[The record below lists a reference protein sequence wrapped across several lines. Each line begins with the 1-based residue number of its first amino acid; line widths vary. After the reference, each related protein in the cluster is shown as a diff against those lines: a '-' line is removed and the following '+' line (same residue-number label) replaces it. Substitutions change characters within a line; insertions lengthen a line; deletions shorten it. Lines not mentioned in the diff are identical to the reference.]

1 MSGGMVISSVLS
13 LKKKKYFF
21 LAASGLSCCMQAP
34 GLQHMG
40 SEVAVHGLSHP
51 PAFGVLVP
59 QPGIEPVSPALEVKF
74 LTTRPPGKSLLNS
87 IFIVIFIHSAYT
99 MGLSYVKLPLLWA

>member
-1 MSGGMVISSVLS
+1 MSGGVVISSVLS

-21 LAASGLSCCMQAP
+21 LAASGVSCFMQAP
-34 GLQHMG
+34 ELQHMG

-51 PAFGVLVP
+51 TAFGILVR

-74 LTTRPPGKSLLNS
+74 LTTRPPGKSPLNS
-87 IFIVIFIHSAYT
+87 IFVVIFIHSAYT
-99 MGLSYVKLPLLWA
+99 MGLGDVKLPLLWA